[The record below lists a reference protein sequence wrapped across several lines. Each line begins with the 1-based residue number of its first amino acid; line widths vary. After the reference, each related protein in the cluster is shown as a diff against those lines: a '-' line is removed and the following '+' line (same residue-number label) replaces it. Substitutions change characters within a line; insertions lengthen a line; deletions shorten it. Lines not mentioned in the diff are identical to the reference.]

1 MAGRFQNPN
10 YQFFDEN
17 GDPLAGGKLEF
28 FVSGTST
35 PQDTYSDDAL
45 TVANTNPV
53 ILDGAGRAGDVFLL
67 SADYKV
73 VLKESDDTVVWT
85 ADPVRSTT
93 PKSSDV
99 KNVSTTTQLDASDD
113 GKWIAADATAA
124 GFVITLPAVADVGNG
139 YEVTIQKVDSST
151 NAVTVDGSGSETI
164 NGVSDVTLEK
174 QYEAITLR
182 SDGTR
187 WLSPLDETGIYPPN
201 HINGLEL
208 SNGSTPATDVD
219 ISAGAA
225 RSDDDSANMVRS
237 QTITKKLNAAFAEG
251 NNQGGLDTG
260 TVTADT
266 VYDVYLI
273 SKNDG
278 TSDGLFVAKGNNP
291 SLPSGFTFKRFIGR
305 IATDG
310 SSNIIS
316 DQITQQ
322 RIDGQF
328 YEGFADTSSGT
339 TKSFLALPDAPDT
352 IRLDFNNISGTTTYT
367 IQIQIGGDNSI
378 ETTGYQSIANNLG
391 STISSTVAFILNVSG
406 STIFHDGEIPI
417 SRQDTTGNAYVSSG
431 ILGGNSGFGLSGGS
445 KTLSGQVLN
454 RFDISPTAGD
464 FNSGSVRAF
473 ASKVGAYSP

>member
-53 ILDGAGRAGDVFLL
+53 ILDGAGRAGDIFLL
-67 SADYKV
+67 STDYKV

-99 KNVSTTTQLDASDD
+99 KNVSTTTQLDTSDD
-113 GKWIAADATAA
+113 GKWIAADATAG

-139 YEVTIQKVDSST
+139 YEVTVQKVDSSA
-151 NAVTVDGSGSETI
+151 NVVTVDGSGSETI
-164 NGVSDVTLEK
+164 NGVSDVALEQ

-187 WLSPLDETGIYPPN
+187 WLSPLNETGTYPPN
-201 HINGLEL
+201 HINGLDL
-208 SNGSTPATDVD
+208 SNGAAPTTDVN
-219 ISAGAA
+219 IAAGTA

-260 TVTADT
+260 TVAADT
-266 VYDVYLI
+266 AYDVYLI

-278 TSDGLFVAKGNNP
+278 TTDGLFTKRGDNP
-291 SLPSGFTFKRFIGR
+291 ALPSGFSNKRLIGR

-310 SSNIIS
+310 SSNIES
-316 DQITQQ
+316 NEFSQE
-322 RIDGQF
+322 RIDGQK
-328 YEGFADTSSGT
+328 YRAWRDTTSGDT
-339 TKSFLALPDAPDT
+339 FNFIALPDNVER
-352 IRLDFNNISGTTTYT
+352 IEISMDQVSLSGIDAFSVQLGTGQVAT
-367 IQIQIGGDNSI
+367 
-378 ETTGYQSIANNLG
+378 TTGYTWTSG
-391 STISSTVAFILNVSG
+391 GTTSTTGFDLNVNNAARQPSGHWTLTLLDADNNTWVCTATSGTVPSLAEVQGQGRVAISGAIDILVFKSSG
-406 STIFHDGEIPI
+406 SNTFDNG
-417 SRQDTTGNAYVSSG
+417 TVG
-431 ILGGNSGFGLSGGS
+431 I
-445 KTLSGQVLN
+445 
-454 RFDISPTAGD
+454 TA
-464 FNSGSVRAF
+464 VQRI
-473 ASKVGAYSP
+473 